1 MSRSNTGPTITNPAT
16 QFIEWDSENGCF
28 KTYNKEKK
36 ESVKIELPVSF
47 YVLDELTNVKGFSDK
62 TQGGIWSN
70 EVKDIT
76 KQPLK
81 VMSKGKDG
89 KTITIAEGLYSEIKD
104 TITASG
110 GKYTRSLY
118 AAMLDGNDEWKIVN
132 FQLKGAAFSGWLDF
146 VNMNKNAILHEMIV
160 CDDFKKEKKGAT
172 KYTIPVFSSQP
183 ASEEGNE
190 AAIKLD
196 VELQEHLKEYF
207 KRSQASAEY
216 VEDTAV
222 ANEIDHSRGFDE
234 NDGFPFK

>member
-1 MSRSNTGPTITNPAT
+1 MSRSNNEGPLANPSKK
-16 QFIEWDSENGCF
+16 FIDWDSEHGCF
-28 KTYNKEKK
+28 KTYDKVKK
-36 ESVKIELPVSF
+36 ENVTIPLPVRF
-47 YVLDELTNVKGFSDK
+47 YVLDELTTIKGFSDK

-70 EVKDIT
+70 EVKDIS

-89 KTITIAEGLYSEIKD
+89 KMSTIAEGLYGTEKNPGIKE
-104 TITASG
+104 TIVANG

-118 AAMLDGNDEWKIVN
+118 VAMLNENDEYEIAN

-146 VNMNKNAILHEMIV
+146 VNANKNAVMADEII

-172 KYTIPVFSSQP
+172 KYTIPVFSSEP

-196 VELQEHLKEYF
+196 VELQEHLREYF
-207 KRSQASAEY
+207 KRSQTATEY
-216 VEDTAV
+216 VEDTV
-222 ANEIDHSRGFDE
+222 AEPLVDE
-234 NDGFPFK
+234 NEDFPFK